1 MTLKTDLRDWAYAAL
16 IRAAR
21 TFAEGML
28 GAIGTTAVG
37 ITQVDWVGAASV
49 GATAA
54 AISLLMAA
62 ATGLP
67 EVDGDNGAPSARH
80 LGGE

>member
-1 MTLKTDLRDWAYAAL
+1 MKFDLREFLRAAA
-16 IRAAR
+16 IRALR

-28 GAIGTTAVG
+28 GVIGTTAVG

-54 AISLLMAA
+54 IISVLIAV

-67 EVDGDNGAPSARH
+67 EVDTEVPVIEKGRH
-80 LGGE
+80 HE

>member
-1 MTLKTDLRDWAYAAL
+1 MKFDLHEFVRADA
-16 IRAAR
+16 IRALR

-28 GAIGTTAVG
+28 GVIGTTAVG

-49 GATAA
+49 GTTAA
-54 AISLLMAA
+54 IISILIAI

-67 EVDGDNGAPSARH
+67 EVDDTAPVITRGSRV
-80 LGGE
+80 

>member
-1 MTLKTDLRDWAYAAL
+1 MKFDLREFVKAAA
-16 IRAAR
+16 IRALR

-28 GAIGTTAVG
+28 GVVSPTAVG
-37 ITQVDWVGAASV
+37 ITQVDWLGAASV

-54 AISLLMAA
+54 VISVLIAV

-67 EVDGDNGAPSARH
+67 EVDGDVPSIER
-80 LGGE
+80 GGGVR

>member
-1 MTLKTDLRDWAYAAL
+1 MKFDLREFVRAAA
-16 IRAAR
+16 IRALR

-28 GAIGTTAVG
+28 GVVGTTAVG
-37 ITQVDWVGAASV
+37 ITQVDWLGAASV

-54 AISLLMAA
+54 VISVLIAV

-67 EVDGDNGAPSARH
+67 EVDTEVPTIQRGGDAR
-80 LGGE
+80 

>member
-1 MTLKTDLRDWAYAAL
+1 MKFDRRECVRAAA
-16 IRAAR
+16 IRALR

-28 GAIGTTAVG
+28 GVVGTTAVG
-37 ITQVDWVGAASV
+37 ITQVDWLGAASV

-54 AISLLMAA
+54 VISVLIAV

-67 EVDGDNGAPSARH
+67 EVDTEVPTIQRGGDAR
-80 LGGE
+80 

>member
-1 MTLKTDLRDWAYAAL
+1 MTGKFDIREFVRAAA
-16 IRAAR
+16 IRALR

-28 GAIGTTAVG
+28 GAIGTTVVG
-37 ITQVDWVGAASV
+37 ITQVDWPGAASV

-54 AISLLMAA
+54 VISLLIAV

-67 EVDGDNGAPSARH
+67 EVDGEIPVIKKGAH
-80 LGGE
+80 LHE

>member
-1 MTLKTDLRDWAYAAL
+1 MKFD
-16 IRAAR
+16 IKEFVRAAAVRALR

-28 GAIGTTAVG
+28 GVVGTTAVG
-37 ITQVDWVGAASV
+37 ITQVDWPGAASV

-54 AISLLMAA
+54 VISVLIAV

-67 EVDGDNGAPSARH
+67 EVDDDVPVIWRGGDAR
-80 LGGE
+80 

>member
-1 MTLKTDLRDWAYAAL
+1 MKFDLKEFVRAAA
-16 IRAAR
+16 IRALR

-28 GAIGTTAVG
+28 GVVGTTAVG
-37 ITQVDWVGAASV
+37 ITQVDWLGAASV

-54 AISLLMAA
+54 VISALIAV

-67 EVDGDNGAPSARH
+67 EVDAEVPTIPR
-80 LGGE
+80 GGGRNE

>member
-1 MTLKTDLRDWAYAAL
+1 MKVDLKEFVRAAA
-16 IRAAR
+16 IRALR

-28 GAIGTTAVG
+28 GVVGTTAVG
-37 ITQVDWVGAASV
+37 ITQVDWLGAASV

-54 AISLLMAA
+54 VISVLVAV

-67 EVDGDNGAPSARH
+67 EVDGDVPAIQRGGDAR
-80 LGGE
+80 